1 MDEIDSKNESKLKY
15 YIVKYKKLI
24 ITATALLILVVA
36 VFVCMKNNYS
46 LYKDTIGTI
55 VNADTQY
62 TSDVEGPNH
71 ELDKQYTQTLT
82 IKIRNGEYEGN
93 YIQITN
99 DYSETQMKDTRY
111 AEGDDVFISIESKDN
126 VLIGTIK
133 DVKRDQ
139 YVVVMALIFI
149 ILLITISGKQG
160 ILTILSLLV
169 NIGIFLIFMRRY
181 IDGESFDVLTI
192 AMVISFSILT
202 LFILGGINRKSIGA
216 VISSLVTVGLITIIY
231 QLVYQFVEKPPYEML
246 DYIVGHDDLKGIFT
260 GSVIIGSLGAI
271 MDVAITMN
279 SSICELIDTTPKITV
294 KDLVRSAR
302 EIGHDIM
309 GTMVNVLFFTYIS
322 GSLPMT
328 ILKFKN
334 GYGLLSM
341 IRYNVFFEAVR
352 FLLGSIGIVLAIP
365 VSTVVAVLIFR
376 RKRKQSEKII
386 QTHEN

>member
-1 MDEIDSKNESKLKY
+1 M
-15 YIVKYKKLI
+15 
-24 ITATALLILVVA
+24 A

-55 VNADTQY
+55 VNAGTQY
-62 TSDVEGPNH
+62 TSDIEGPNH

-139 YVVVMALIFI
+139 YVVVMAFIFI

-341 IRYNVFFEAVR
+341 IRYNVFFEAAR
-352 FLLGSIGIVLAIP
+352 ILLGSIGIVLAIP

-376 RKRKQSEKII
+376 RKRKQSEEII

>member
-1 MDEIDSKNESKLKY
+1 MDKTESKKELKLNY
-15 YIVKYKKLI
+15 HIVEYKKQI
-24 ITATALLILVVA
+24 ITTTSLLVLVVA
-36 VFVCMKNNYS
+36 VFVLMKNNYS

-55 VNADTQY
+55 VNANTQY
-62 TSDVEGPNH
+62 TSDEEGPNH
-71 ELDKQYTQTLT
+71 EIDKQYTQTLT

-93 YIQITN
+93 SIEITN
-99 DYSETQMKDTRY
+99 EYSETQMKDTRY
-111 AEGDDVFISIESKDN
+111 AEGDDVFISISNKEG
-126 VLIGTIK
+126 VLTGAIR

-149 ILLITISGKQG
+149 ILLITISSKQG
-160 ILTILSLLV
+160 ILTILSLVV
-169 NIGIFLIFMRRY
+169 NIGIFLIFMGKY
-181 IDGESFDVLTI
+181 IEGTAFGFLTL
-192 AMVISFSILT
+192 AMVLSFSILT

-216 VISSLVTVGLITIIY
+216 VISSLVTVGLITVIY
-231 QLVYQFVEKPPYEML
+231 QLVCQFVEKPPYEML
-246 DYIVGHDDLKGIFT
+246 DYIIGHDDLRGIFT

-294 KDLVRSAR
+294 KDLVKSAR

-341 IRYNVFFEAVR
+341 LRYNVFFEASR

-365 VSTVVAVLIFR
+365 VSTAIAVLIFR
-376 RKRKQSEKII
+376 KKRRQSEESL
-386 QTHEN
+386 QMHEN

>member
-1 MDEIDSKNESKLKY
+1 MDETGSRNESKLKN
-15 YIVKYKKLI
+15 YIVKYKKQI

-36 VFVCMKNNYS
+36 VFVFMKNNYS
-46 LYKDTIGTI
+46 LYKDTIGTVVK
-55 VNADTQY
+55 VNTQY
-62 TSDVEGPNH
+62 TTDEEGPNK
-71 ELDKQYTQTLT
+71 EVDKQYTQTLT
-82 IKIRNGEYEGN
+82 IMIHNGDYEGK
-93 YIQITN
+93 YIEITN
-99 DYSETQMKDTRY
+99 RYSETQMKNTRY
-111 AEGDDVFISIESKDN
+111 SKGDDVFITIEDKDG
-126 VLIGTIK
+126 VLTGAIR

-149 ILLITISGKQG
+149 ILLIAISGKQG
-160 ILTILSLLV
+160 VLTILSLVV
-169 NIGIFLIFMRRY
+169 NIGIFLLFMRKY
-181 IDGESFDVLTI
+181 IEGESFEILTI
-192 AMVISFSILT
+192 AMVLSFSILT

-231 QLVYQFVEKPPYEML
+231 QLVYRFVEKPPYEML
-246 DYIVGHDDLKGIFT
+246 DYVVGHDDFKGIFT

-302 EIGHDIM
+302 EIGYDIM

-334 GYGLLSM
+334 GYGLLAM
-341 IRYNVFFEAVR
+341 IRYNVFFEAAR

-365 VSTVVAVLIFR
+365 VSTVVALLIFR
-376 RKRKQSEKII
+376 RKRRQVEKSLP
-386 QTHEN
+386 THEN

>member
-36 VFVCMKNNYS
+36 VFVFMKNNYS

-55 VNADTQY
+55 VNAGTLY

-139 YVVVMALIFI
+139 YVVVMALFFI

-341 IRYNVFFEAVR
+341 IRYNVFFEAAR

-376 RKRKQSEKII
+376 RKRKQSEEII

>member
-1 MDEIDSKNESKLKY
+1 MDEIDSKSESEFKY
-15 YIVKYKKLI
+15 YIINYKKQI
-24 ITATALLILVVA
+24 ITATALLVLVVA
-36 VFVCMKNNYS
+36 VFVLMKNNYS

-55 VNADTQY
+55 VNASTQH
-62 TSDVEGPNH
+62 TSDEEGPNH
-71 ELDKQYTQTLT
+71 EVDKQYTQTLT

-93 YIQITN
+93 YIEVTN
-99 DYSETQMKDTRY
+99 EYSETQMKDTRY
-111 AEGDDVFISIESKDN
+111 AEGDDVFISIENKDG

-160 ILTILSLLV
+160 ILTILSLVV

-192 AMVISFSILT
+192 AMVISFSVLT

-294 KDLVRSAR
+294 KDLVKSAR

-334 GYGLLSM
+334 GYGLVSM
-341 IRYNVFFEAVR
+341 IRYNVFFEAAR

-376 RKRKQSEKII
+376 RKKKHSE
-386 QTHEN
+386 N